1 MFVGRRILVKGW
13 RSSVA
18 AWICAEGGGS
28 LGGDCDLKVWDGSY
42 GDESS
47 GENFLEFNSDDWMI
61 RVWKMVWSSGRLRPL
76 LPCKWSRSR
85 IC

>member
-1 MFVGRRILVKGW
+1 MGPTNSKDFGILEGIGKGWIFPLEVSVFVGRRILVEGG

-18 AWICAEGGGS
+18 ASWICAEGGGS

-47 GENFLEFNSDDWMI
+47 GKNFLEVNSD
-61 RVWKMVWSSGRLRPL
+61 V
-76 LPCKWSRSR
+76 
-85 IC
+85 